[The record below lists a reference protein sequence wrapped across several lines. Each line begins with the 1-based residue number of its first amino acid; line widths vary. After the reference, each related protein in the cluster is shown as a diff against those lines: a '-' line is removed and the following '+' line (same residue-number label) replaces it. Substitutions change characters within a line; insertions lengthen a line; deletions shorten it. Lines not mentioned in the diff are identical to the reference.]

1 MAQFKPHIYF
11 YSTMDSAD
19 EWRDAL
25 ATEFENFTF
34 SVGDAVGDPPSVD
47 VAVVWTLP
55 ADGLERFTN
64 LRAILS
70 LGAGINQLDPKRLPA
85 DVPLAR
91 LVDAS
96 LTRMMVDYAKTAVY
110 RYHRKFHLFEQRQR
124 ERQWNYIPPTLTSAT
139 SVGVLGLGE
148 LGGEIASALQVE
160 GFDVHGWSRGPKAL
174 EGIATYT
181 GTEGLVS
188 MLGRCDM
195 VINVLPLT
203 DGTRH
208 ILAREL
214 FAHFKEG
221 ACLIN
226 MGRGLHLVDTDLL
239 DALDA
244 GKIAAATL
252 DVFAVEP
259 LPDGHPFWNHPK
271 ILVTPHAA
279 GTSMPM
285 LAVATIAANI
295 RRAMAGEPLAQQVDR
310 VRGY

>member
-1 MAQFKPHIYF
+1 
-11 YSTMDSAD
+11 
-19 EWRDAL
+19 
-25 ATEFENFTF
+25 
-34 SVGDAVGDPPSVD
+34 
-47 VAVVWTLP
+47 
-55 ADGLERFTN
+55 
-64 LRAILS
+64 
-70 LGAGINQLDPKRLPA
+70 
-85 DVPLAR
+85 
-91 LVDAS
+91 
-96 LTRMMVDYAKTAVY
+96 
-110 RYHRKFHLFEQRQR
+110 
-124 ERQWNYIPPTLTSAT
+124 
-139 SVGVLGLGE
+139 
-148 LGGEIASALQVE
+148 
-160 GFDVHGWSRGPKAL
+160 
-174 EGIATYT
+174 
-181 GTEGLVS
+181 
-188 MLGRCDM
+188 
-195 VINVLPLT
+195 
-203 DGTRH
+203 
-208 ILAREL
+208 EL